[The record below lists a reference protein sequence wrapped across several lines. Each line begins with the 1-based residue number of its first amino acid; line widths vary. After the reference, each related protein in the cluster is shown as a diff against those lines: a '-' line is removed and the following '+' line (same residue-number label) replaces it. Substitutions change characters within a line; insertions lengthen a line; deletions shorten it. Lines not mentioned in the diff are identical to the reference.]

1 MIVVLLKL
9 KLLKEL
15 DVEHTSAVGAL
26 KFAATSTHVTSMCA
40 RVHST
45 PTKV

>member
-1 MIVVLLKL
+1 MEVLLLKF
-9 KLLKEL
+9 KLLQEL
-15 DVEHTSAVGAL
+15 DVEHTTALGAL
-26 KFAATSTHVTSMCA
+26 KFAATVTHVTSMCA